1 MDFLKKVFGN
11 IQTLLIVVLV
21 IVIIMMKSCGEQ
33 TIDPQIIT
41 KTKIEYISIE
51 KKVPQYVPKWKTR
64 IETEINIDTFL
75 TKVDTSAIL
84 NDYYSKYYYE
94 DTLSLDTLGYVLVKD
109 TISKNKIASRNIDYK
124 LLIPKITIEKTI
136 ILNKRE
142 FYTGFGVTGN
152 IDQLNYIGVEG
163 LYRTKKKQ
171 AFGLGI
177 GVNQYFIPV
186 ISGRMYWRIG
196 K

>member
-1 MDFLKKVFGN
+1 MNFLKKVFGN

-21 IVIIMMKSCGEQ
+21 IVILMKSCGEE
-33 TIDPQIIT
+33 TTDPQIIT
-41 KTKIEYISIE
+41 KTKTEYISVE
-51 KKVPQYVPKWKTR
+51 KKVLQYVPKWKTR
-64 IETEINIDTFL
+64 IKTKINIDTFL

-109 TISKNKIASRNIDYK
+109 TISKNKITSRNVNYK

-152 IDQLNYIGVEG
+152 LDQLNYIGVEG

-177 GVNQYFIPV
+177 GVNQNLIPV
-186 ISGRMYWRIG
+186 VSGRMYWKLG

>member
-21 IVIIMMKSCGEQ
+21 IVILIKSCGEK
-33 TIDPQIIT
+33 TTDFQIIT
-41 KTKIEYISIE
+41 KTKIEYISVE

-64 IETEINIDTFL
+64 VETKINIDTFL

-109 TISKNKIASRNIDYK
+109 TISKNNITSRNIDYK
-124 LLIPKITIEKTI
+124 VFIPKITIEKTI

-152 IDQLNYIGVEG
+152 LDQLNYIGVEG

-171 AFGLGI
+171 AFGLGV
-177 GVNQYFIPV
+177 GVNQNLIPV
-186 ISGRMYWRIG
+186 VSGRMYWKLG

>member
-1 MDFLKKVFGN
+1 MNFLKKVFDN

-21 IVIIMMKSCGEQ
+21 IVILMKSCGEK
-33 TIDPQIIT
+33 TTDSQIIT
-41 KTKIEYISIE
+41 KTKIEYISVE

-64 IETEINIDTFL
+64 IETKINIDTFL

-109 TISKNKIASRNIDYK
+109 TISKNNITSRNIDYK

-152 IDQLNYIGVEG
+152 LDQLNYIGVEG

-171 AFGLGI
+171 AFGLGV
-177 GVNQYFIPV
+177 GVNQNLIPV
-186 ISGRMYWRIG
+186 VSGRMYWKLG

>member
-1 MDFLKKVFGN
+1 MNFFKKVFDN

-21 IVIIMMKSCGEQ
+21 IVILMKSCGEKNIESQ
-33 TIDPQIIT
+33 VTT
-41 KTKIEYISIE
+41 KTKIEYIPVE
-51 KKVPQYVPKWKTR
+51 KKVPQYIPQWKTR
-64 IETEINIDTFL
+64 IETEIDIDTFL

-109 TISKNKIASRNIDYK
+109 TINKNKIVSRNIDYK

-142 FYTGFGVTGN
+142 FYTGFGITGN

-186 ISGRMYWRIG
+186 ISGRMYWKIG

>member
-1 MDFLKKVFGN
+1 MNFLKKVFGN

-21 IVIIMMKSCGEQ
+21 IVILMKSCGEK
-33 TIDPQIIT
+33 TTDSQIIT
-41 KTKIEYISIE
+41 KTKIEYISVE

-64 IETEINIDTFL
+64 VETKINIDTFFL
-75 TKVDTSAIL
+75 KIDTSAIL

-109 TISKNKIASRNIDYK
+109 TISKNNITSRNIDYK
-124 LLIPKITIEKTI
+124 VLIPKITIEKTI

-142 FYTGFGVTGN
+142 FYTGFGVIGN
-152 IDQLNYIGVEG
+152 LDQLNYIGVEG
-163 LYRTKKKQ
+163 LYRTKKNQ

-177 GVNQYFIPV
+177 GVNQNLIPV
-186 ISGRMYWRIG
+186 VSGRMYWKLG

>member
-1 MDFLKKVFGN
+1 MKFFKKVFDN

-21 IVIIMMKSCGEQ
+21 IVILMKSCGEKNIESQ
-33 TIDPQIIT
+33 VTT
-41 KTKIEYISIE
+41 KTKIEYIPVE
-51 KKVPQYVPKWKTR
+51 KKVPQYIPQWKTR
-64 IETEINIDTFL
+64 IETEIDIDTFL

-109 TISKNKIASRNIDYK
+109 TISRNNITSRNIDYK
-124 LLIPKITIEKTI
+124 VFIPKITIEKTI
-136 ILNKRE
+136 LINKRE
-142 FYTGFGVTGN
+142 FYTGFGISGN
-152 IDQLNYIGVEG
+152 TQQLNYIGTEL
-163 LYRTKKKQ
+163 LYKTKNKQ

-177 GVNQYFIPV
+177 GVNQNFIPV
-186 ISGRMYWRIG
+186 VSGRMYWKLG

>member
-21 IVIIMMKSCGEQ
+21 IVILMKSCGEK
-33 TIDPQIIT
+33 TTDSQIIT
-41 KTKIEYISIE
+41 KTKIEYISVE

-64 IETEINIDTFL
+64 VETKINIDTFL

-109 TISKNKIASRNIDYK
+109 TISKNNITSRNIDYK
-124 LLIPKITIEKTI
+124 VFIPKITIEKTI

-152 IDQLNYIGVEG
+152 LDQLNYIGVEG

-171 AFGLGI
+171 AFGLGV
-177 GVNQYFIPV
+177 GVNQNLIPV
-186 ISGRMYWRIG
+186 VSGRMYWKLG

>member
-1 MDFLKKVFGN
+1 MNFLKKVFDN

-21 IVIIMMKSCGEQ
+21 IVILMKSCGEK
-33 TIDPQIIT
+33 TTDSQIIT
-41 KTKIEYISIE
+41 KTKIEYISVE

-64 IETEINIDTFL
+64 VETKINIDTFL

-109 TISKNKIASRNIDYK
+109 TISKNNITSRNIDYK

-152 IDQLNYIGVEG
+152 LDQLNYIGVEG

-171 AFGLGI
+171 AFGLGV
-177 GVNQYFIPV
+177 GVNQNLIPV
-186 ISGRMYWRIG
+186 VSGRMYWKLG

>member
-1 MDFLKKVFGN
+1 MKKILLSAAVLFVYTAIHAQEADLIIKNGKLMDGTGN
-11 IQTLLIVVLV
+11 QW
-21 IVIIMMKSCGEQ
+21 
-33 TIDPQIIT
+33 
-41 KTKIEYISIE
+41 
-51 KKVPQYVPKWKTR
+51 QY
-64 IETEINIDTFL
+64 
-75 TKVDTSAIL
+75 
-84 NDYYSKYYYE
+84 
-94 DTLSLDTLGYVLVKD
+94 KD
-109 TISKNKIASRNIDYK
+109 IAISKNKITSRNVNYK

-152 IDQLNYIGVEG
+152 LDQLNYIGVEG

-177 GVNQYFIPV
+177 GVNQDLIPV
-186 ISGRMYWRIG
+186 VSGRMYWKLG

>member
-21 IVIIMMKSCGEQ
+21 IVILMKSCGGK
-33 TIDPQIIT
+33 TTDPQIIT
-41 KTKIEYISIE
+41 KTKTEYISVE
-51 KKVPQYVPKWKTR
+51 KKVLQYVPKWKTR
-64 IETEINIDTFL
+64 IKTKINIDTFL

-109 TISKNKIASRNIDYK
+109 TISKNKITSRNVNYK

-152 IDQLNYIGVEG
+152 LDQLNYIGVEG

-177 GVNQYFIPV
+177 GVNQNLIPV
-186 ISGRMYWRIG
+186 VSGRMYWKLG

>member
-51 KKVPQYVPKWKTR
+51 KKVPQYIPKWKTR

-75 TKVDTSAIL
+75 IKVDTSAIL

-109 TISKNKIASRNIDYK
+109 TISRNNITSRNIDYK
-124 LLIPKITIEKTI
+124 VFIPKITIEKTI
-136 ILNKRE
+136 LINKRE
-142 FYTGFGVTGN
+142 FYTGFGISGN
-152 IDQLNYIGVEG
+152 TQQLNYIGTEL
-163 LYRTKKKQ
+163 LYKTKNKQ

-177 GVNQYFIPV
+177 GVNQNFIPV
-186 ISGRMYWRIG
+186 VSGRMYWKLG